1 MLVLVAKRLLYVP
14 LGKGPGVNVNLRRF
28 YNLVALRTTSG
39 ESIGFHPGRLE
50 VASLDPQ
57 AWEASARPYD
67 KESSAVQE
75 LLSWSQEPANTFPS
89 ENGAL
94 VQVTDFSLN
103 LAQIC
108 NLRCTYCGAGD
119 GSYGGQKFRAD
130 LGLVEKQLRGFLSR
144 LTSGETF
151 RIQFLGGEPLL
162 YPHDLVKI
170 TKLAKEIAL
179 GNGVKL
185 ELSIITNGTL
195 ITKDIASFLGQ
206 ENFQV
211 TLSWDGPSDVQD
223 QFRPTKSGSGSSK
236 DVRRGLDLLLE
247 NRSGLRSLHV
257 NSVMGVHNQDVVSSY
272 EFLRSFDFD
281 LYNFG
286 FASTAQDEAASSSYI
301 RNMTV
306 LAENVYKSEG
316 INGLAKIIPFGRFLR
331 TLDQQRP
338 VKNFCGAGK
347 NFIHSD
353 TEGRLYACNW
363 FSGNSKEQI
372 GEIDQLDFSRRS
384 QWLDPLTTRHN
395 CGTCWAK
402 TLCGGG
408 CAFVFKTKNSDPEHR
423 DEQFCDRITHLAALS
438 VLYFGKELK
447 KRTEGEKNETC

>member
-1 MLVLVAKRLLYVP
+1 VLVLVAKRLLYVQ
-14 LGKGPGVNVNLRRF
+14 LGKGPGVYVNLRRF

-130 LGLVEKQLRGFLSR
+130 LALVEKQLRGFLSR

-179 GNGVKL
+179 ESGVKL

-195 ITKDIASFLGQ
+195 ITKDIASFLSR

-236 DVRRGLDLLLE
+236 DVRHGEVVIAHHDTVIE
-247 NRSGLRSLHV
+247 PDDHV
-257 NSVMGVHNQDVVSSY
+257 IVFCTRKKLVKKVEKLFQV
-272 EFLRSFDFD
+272 
-281 LYNFG
+281 G
-286 FASTAQDEAASSSYI
+286 FH
-301 RNMTV
+301 
-306 LAENVYKSEG
+306 
-316 INGLAKIIPFGRFLR
+316 FF
-331 TLDQQRP
+331 
-338 VKNFCGAGK
+338 
-347 NFIHSD
+347 
-353 TEGRLYACNW
+353 
-363 FSGNSKEQI
+363 
-372 GEIDQLDFSRRS
+372 
-384 QWLDPLTTRHN
+384 
-395 CGTCWAK
+395 
-402 TLCGGG
+402 
-408 CAFVFKTKNSDPEHR
+408 
-423 DEQFCDRITHLAALS
+423 
-438 VLYFGKELK
+438 
-447 KRTEGEKNETC
+447 